1 MRRPRIRPVTVSVL
15 LAAALL
21 PAGAAH
27 AAAQRAPSVTHVCN
41 YTGEWSSY
49 PTGPVLLQL
58 QCYLSHD
65 LTDFPPPF
73 EPVYGPATRRALLR
87 FQMCDNLPVDGVL
100 GPRIWYELERVAD
113 SGVPVC

>member
-1 MRRPRIRPVTVSVL
+1 MRHPRIRTVTVSVL

-27 AAAQRAPSVTHVCN
+27 AAAQRASSATDVCN
-41 YTGEWSSY
+41 YTRERSSR
-49 PTGPVLLQL
+49 PTGLVLLQL

-65 LTDFPPPF
+65 LTDFGPPF
-73 EPVYGPATRRALLR
+73 EPVYGPVTRSAVLR
-87 FQMCDNLPVDGVL
+87 FQACDDLGADGVL
-100 GPRIWYELERVAD
+100 GPRTWYELERVAD